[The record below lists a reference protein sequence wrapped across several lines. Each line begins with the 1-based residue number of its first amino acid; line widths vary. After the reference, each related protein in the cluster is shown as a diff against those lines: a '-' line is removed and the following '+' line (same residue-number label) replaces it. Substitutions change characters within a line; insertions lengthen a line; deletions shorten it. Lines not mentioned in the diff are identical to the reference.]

1 MFHTSSCREESR
13 VDQQQQSRWQPTTR
27 QVLWTLGIV
36 AVVVILIGY
45 RYGITLWDWLE
56 ILVVPAAIALG
67 VFWLNARQS
76 YREREIEEQ
85 RQNNQREVEEQ
96 RAQNAALQQYLDQV
110 TQLLLDKKDS
120 RLLKMELNEDVR
132 AVILARTE
140 AIRRSLDARNRRSLV
155 DFLQALGLLNK
166 LDPVVS
172 LAGYDL
178 RGVDWRRA
186 NLQEA
191 DLRRMDLRFV
201 NLESA
206 NLEGADLEEADLEEA
221 NLKGANLRF
230 ANLWDAFLAGADF
243 EGADLR
249 EAKLNRASLST
260 ASLIKAN
267 LTKAELSEAH
277 LMTTNLHKT
286 ILRRALLIG
295 ADLTEADLTEADL
308 TEAILA
314 KADLTSADLTGA
326 ILEGATMPNGQ
337 KYEDW
342 LKDKKAQGKDEK
354 NE

>member
-1 MFHTSSCREESR
+1 
-13 VDQQQQSRWQPTTR
+13 VDDQQLPRWRPTGS
-27 QVLWTLGIV
+27 QLLWAGATVALLTI
-36 AVVVILIGY
+36 AVVIGY
-45 RYGITLWDWLE
+45 RYDITLWDWLKL
-56 ILVVPAAIALG
+56 LVFPAVIAAGGLW
-67 VFWLNARQS
+67 FNRQQ
-76 YREREIEEQ
+76 RDREIEIAE
-85 RQNNQREVEEQ
+85 R
-96 RAQNAALQQYLDQV
+96 RAQDETLQAYLDQV
-110 TQLLLDKKDS
+110 TQLLLDKKDN
-120 RLLKMELNEDVR
+120 RLFKMELNEDVR

-166 LDPVVS
+166 LDPIVS

-178 RGVDWRRA
+178 RGVDWHRA

-191 DLRRMDLRFV
+191 DLRRMDLQFV

-206 NLEGADLEEADLEEA
+206 NLEGADLEEA

-230 ANLWDAFLAGADF
+230 ANLCDAFLAGVDF
-243 EGADLR
+243 EGADLS
-249 EAKLNRASLST
+249 EAKLNRALLST

-267 LTKAELSEAH
+267 LSKAELSEAH

-295 ADLTEADLTEADL
+295 TDLTEADLTEADL

-342 LKDKKAQGKDEK
+342 LKGKEGRGEDEK
-354 NE
+354 NNSPS